1 MTNAI
6 DSSAIATQLSEYIA
20 AELLDGQQVGRDDDL
35 VADGMIDSLG
45 FVRLVSF
52 IQDSFNVVVPAE
64 DLTIENFSSPR
75 ALANYIHARL

>member
-1 MTNAI
+1 MTNTI
-6 DSSAIATQLSEYIA
+6 DSSAIATRLSEYIA
-20 AELLDGQQVGRDDDL
+20 TELLDGQQVGQDDDL

-64 DLTIENFSSPR
+64 DLTIENFHSSR